1 MAIEQIGV
9 FRDIPAK
16 PGKKR
21 RSRCEVAGKVTGAAQ
36 LGDGERAG
44 QDGGSPERPME
55 GSEKH
60 REESLTSQVG
70 KCVCQEIE
78 VEVAK
83 IPPNPRLV
91 WVKYSEESREH
102 LRLVHVGRN
111 ANFKLRM
118 RLKLER
124 PADWATQIRPWEYKG
139 RLPRLPGR
147 W

>member
-1 MAIEQIGV
+1 MAIEEIGV
-9 FRDIPAK
+9 FRDLPAK

-21 RSRCEVAGKVTGAAQ
+21 RPRLEVVGKGTAQ
-36 LGDGERAG
+36 SGDVERAG
-44 QDGGSPERPME
+44 QEGGSPERAME

-70 KCVCQEIE
+70 KAACQEIE

-91 WVKYSEESREH
+91 WVKYYEEGREH
-102 LRLVHVGRN
+102 RILVHVGRN
-111 ANFKLRM
+111 ANFKPRM

-124 PADWATQIRPWEYKG
+124 PADWASRLLPWEYRG
-139 RLPRLPGR
+139 RRPRLPGR

>member
-1 MAIEQIGV
+1 MGTEEIEV
-9 FRDIPAK
+9 FRDVSAK

-21 RSRCEVAGKVTGAAQ
+21 RPRSRAVGERTEPVDF
-36 LGDGERAG
+36 GDLERAG
-44 QDGGSPERPME
+44 QEGGLAKRTME
-55 GSEKH
+55 GSEN
-60 REESLTSQVG
+60 
-70 KCVCQEIE
+70 QEIE

-91 WVKYSEESREH
+91 WVKYYQGEREH
-102 LRLVHVGRN
+102 QILVHVGRN
-111 ANFKLRM
+111 ANFKPRM

-124 PADWATQIRPWEYKG
+124 PDDWASRIRPWEYKG

>member
-1 MAIEQIGV
+1 MTIEQTGV

-21 RSRCEVAGKVTGAAQ
+21 RLRCEVAGKGTGATQ

-78 VEVAK
+78 VEVVK

-139 RLPRLPGR
+139 RLLRLPGR